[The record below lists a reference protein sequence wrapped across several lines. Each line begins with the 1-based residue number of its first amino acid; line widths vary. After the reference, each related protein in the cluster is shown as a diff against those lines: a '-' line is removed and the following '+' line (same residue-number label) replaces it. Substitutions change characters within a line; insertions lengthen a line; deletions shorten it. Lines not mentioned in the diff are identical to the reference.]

1 MEKKSINFWKTSNAA
16 VEIVQM
22 CCPFCDGEWYE
33 LDDHELEDC
42 PLCDAEFYEN
52 PMRESY
58 DSETYTLIV
67 DHKTGVPSLI
77 KMGEYEPVVRD
88 SATDPTESPSVA
100 AAETG
105 IGGSYE

>member
-67 DHKTGVPSLI
+67 DHKTGIPSI
-77 KMGEYEPVVRD
+77 IRNDEYEPVQRVSAYD
-88 SATDPTESPSVA
+88 STESPSVA